1 MLCVC
6 VCFKLTICTCYN
18 ASLAKMGDL
27 KYHCQL
33 KTKGDVGG
41 RGWDFKGE
49 EGNSHGVGKANVW

>member
-1 MLCVC
+1 ML
-6 VCFKLTICTCYN
+6 TMCTCYN
-18 ASLAKMGDL
+18 ASFAKMGDL
-27 KYHCQL
+27 KYHFQL